1 MKQYIEHILKKE
13 LELFVSLV
21 VDKYGIKGNF
31 TKSDL
36 LNKFIINTDT
46 KTIITND
53 QFKKSGSRGRPR
65 KNH

>member
-13 LELFVSLV
+13 LELFISLV
-21 VDKYGIKGNF
+21 VDKYGMKGNF

-36 LNKFIINTDT
+36 LNKFFTNT

-65 KNH
+65 KIH

>member
-36 LNKFIINTDT
+36 LNKFIINADT

-65 KNH
+65 KIH

>member
-21 VDKYGIKGNF
+21 VDKYGVKGDF

-36 LNKFIINTDT
+36 LNKFVHKYFP
-46 KTIITND
+46 KTRLAVD
-53 QFKKSGSRGRPR
+53 F
-65 KNH
+65 

>member
-65 KNH
+65 KIH

>member
-1 MKQYIEHILKKE
+1 MKHYIEHILKKE

-21 VDKYGIKGNF
+21 VDNYGEKGNF

-65 KNH
+65 KIH

>member
-21 VDKYGIKGNF
+21 VDKYGMKGNF

-36 LNKFIINTDT
+36 LNKFFIDT

-65 KNH
+65 KIH

>member
-21 VDKYGIKGNF
+21 VDKYGMKGNF

-36 LNKFIINTDT
+36 LNKFITDT

-65 KNH
+65 KIH

>member
-21 VDKYGIKGNF
+21 VDNYGEKGNF

-36 LNKFIINTDT
+36 LNKFVTNTNT
-46 KTIITND
+46 NTIITND

-65 KNH
+65 KIH

>member
-21 VDKYGIKGNF
+21 VDKYGMKGNF

-65 KNH
+65 KIH

>member
-13 LELFVSLV
+13 LELFISLV
-21 VDKYGIKGNF
+21 VDKYGMKGNF

-36 LNKFIINTDT
+36 LTKFFTDT

-65 KNH
+65 KIH

>member
-21 VDKYGIKGNF
+21 VDNYGEKGNF

-53 QFKKSGSRGRPR
+53 QFKKSG
-65 KNH
+65 

>member
-21 VDKYGIKGNF
+21 VDKYGVKGDF

-36 LNKFIINTDT
+36 LNKFVTNTNT
-46 KTIITND
+46 NTIITND

-65 KNH
+65 KIH

>member
-21 VDKYGIKGNF
+21 VDNYGEKGNF

-65 KNH
+65 KIH